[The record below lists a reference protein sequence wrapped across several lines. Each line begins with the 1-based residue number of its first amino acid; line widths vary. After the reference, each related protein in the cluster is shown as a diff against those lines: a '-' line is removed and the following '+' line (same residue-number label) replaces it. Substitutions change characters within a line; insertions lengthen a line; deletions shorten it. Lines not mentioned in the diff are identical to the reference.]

1 MLARAAAIVSED
13 SGLSISDVS
22 SGEIEVEDRGKGG
35 NICVDMIQYT
45 RKHASINEYNECMIH
60 AYKLIGAQLL
70 TFSISIRF
78 DFC

>member
-45 RKHASINEYNECMIH
+45 RKHASINEYMN
-60 AYKLIGAQLL
+60 A
-70 TFSISIRF
+70 
-78 DFC
+78 

>member
-35 NICVDMIQYT
+35 NICVDMIQYSENMHT
-45 RKHASINEYNECMIH
+45 SMNI
-60 AYKLIGAQLL
+60 
-70 TFSISIRF
+70 
-78 DFC
+78 

>member
-35 NICVDMIQYT
+35 NICVDIFNT
-45 RKHASINEYNECMIH
+45 TKASIN
-60 AYKLIGAQLL
+60 AYMNA
-70 TFSISIRF
+70 
-78 DFC
+78 